1 MWYIIICTLT
11 ATHHLLDT
19 KPEMWHIIS
28 IVIPEIK
35 AKWEYVAFSMQYSI
49 PAVEA
54 FKKDSS
60 DCGGSCFNLFKDWL
74 STSHGVTPK
83 TWRTLL
89 NRIKDVDGLQFV
101 VQDIERKIIEKLT
114 H

>member
-1 MWYIIICTLT
+1 MWYIIICTHA
-11 ATHHLLDT
+11 ATHDLLDT

-49 PAVEA
+49 LAVDA

-74 STSHGVTPK
+74 STSQGVTPK

-89 NRIKDVDGLQFV
+89 NRVKDVDDLQFV
-101 VQDIERKIIEKLT
+101 VKDIEQKIIKELT